1 MLPFPVAALFHED
14 RESMSTAPKFMRR
27 MIIMLASVGVLF
39 FLVFGYGAFR
49 SIMIAKFL
57 AGFAN
62 QVQTVATITA
72 AASSWQP
79 ELRSVGSVTAVN
91 GAQISAEVPG
101 IVDAIHFQSGMDVPA
116 GALLVTLRANN
127 DPAVLAQLQAAAALA
142 KVTYE
147 RDVKQLQAKAVAQA
161 QVDTD
166 RANLAAAQAQVQG
179 EEALIAEKTIR
190 APFAGRLGIR
200 QVDPGQYLTAGA
212 PIVTLQQLN
221 PVYVDFYLPQ
231 QALAQVR
238 AGQEVQ
244 VAVDAY
250 PGQVFMGKISAIGA
264 QVDATSRSVQVRA
277 ALNNDKLQLRPG
289 MFATVNIMVGAP
301 HDYITLP
308 QTAITYNPYG
318 DTVYVVDHETGAAG
332 KGELVAHEVFVTT
345 GDTRGDQVA
354 VISGL
359 KPGEVVVSAGQ
370 LKLHNGSLVAINNSV
385 QPPNNPNPNPPNE

>member
-1 MLPFPVAALFHED
+1 
-14 RESMSTAPKFMRR
+14 MSKAPKFMRR

-39 FLVFGYGAFR
+39 FLVFGFGVFR

-72 AASSWQP
+72 APSSWQP

-91 GAQISAEVPG
+91 GAQISAELPG
-101 IVDAIHFQSGMDVPA
+101 IVDSIHFQSGMDVPA

-231 QALAQVR
+231 QALAQVST
-238 AGQEVQ
+238 GQTVE

-250 PGQVFMGKISAIGA
+250 PGQVFAGKISAIDA
-264 QVDATSRSVQVRA
+264 AVDTASRNVHVRA
-277 ALNNDKLQLRPG
+277 VLENDKLQLRPG
-289 MFATVNIMVGAP
+289 MFATVKILVGAP

-318 DTVYVVDHETGAAG
+318 DTVFVVNHETSAAG
-332 KGELVAHEVFVTT
+332 KDELTAHEVFVTT

-354 VISGL
+354 VTGGL
-359 KPGEVVVSAGQ
+359 KPGDVVVTAGQ
-370 LKLHNGSLVAINNSV
+370 LKLRNGSVVAINNTV
-385 QPPNNPNPNPPNE
+385 QPPNDPNPNPSND

>member
-1 MLPFPVAALFHED
+1 
-14 RESMSTAPKFMRR
+14 MSTAPKLTRR
-27 MIIMLASVGVLF
+27 MIIMLGSVGVLF
-39 FLVFGYGAFR
+39 FLVFGYGAVR

-62 QVQTVATITA
+62 QVQTVATVTA
-72 AASSWQP
+72 APSSWQP
-79 ELRSVGSVTAVN
+79 ALRSVGSVTAVN

-101 IVDAIHFQSGMDVPA
+101 IVDTIHFQSGMDVPA
-116 GALLVTLRANN
+116 GALLLTLRANN

-231 QALAQVR
+231 QALAQVST
-238 AGQEVQ
+238 GQAVQ

-250 PGQVFMGKISAIGA
+250 PGQVFAGKISAIDA
-264 QVDATSRSVQVRA
+264 QVDTASPAMNIEENRVLIFWNCFNLTM
-277 ALNNDKLQLRPG
+277 LNRRQRHGWP
-289 MFATVNIMVGAP
+289 
-301 HDYITLP
+301 
-308 QTAITYNPYG
+308 
-318 DTVYVVDHETGAAG
+318 
-332 KGELVAHEVFVTT
+332 
-345 GDTRGDQVA
+345 
-354 VISGL
+354 
-359 KPGEVVVSAGQ
+359 
-370 LKLHNGSLVAINNSV
+370 
-385 QPPNNPNPNPPNE
+385 

>member
-1 MLPFPVAALFHED
+1 
-14 RESMSTAPKFMRR
+14 MSTAPKLTRR
-27 MIIMLASVGVLF
+27 MIIMLGSVGVLF
-39 FLVFGYGAFR
+39 FLVFGYGAVR

-62 QVQTVATITA
+62 QVQTVATVTA
-72 AASSWQP
+72 APSSWQP
-79 ELRSVGSVTAVN
+79 ALRSVGSVTAVN

-101 IVDAIHFQSGMDVPA
+101 IVDTIHFQSGMDVPA
-116 GALLVTLRANN
+116 GALLLTLRANN

-212 PIVTLQQLN
+212 PIVTLEQLN

-231 QALAQVR
+231 QALAQLKT
-238 AGQEVQ
+238 GQDVQ
-244 VAVDAY
+244 VEVDAY
-250 PGQVFMGKISAIGA
+250 PGQMFKGSISAIDA
-264 QVDATSRSVQVRA
+264 AVDTASRNVHVRA
-277 ALNNDKLQLRPG
+277 TLENDKHLLRPG
-289 MFATVNIMVGAP
+289 MFATVKILVGAA

-318 DTVYVVDHETGAAG
+318 DTVFVVSHETSAAG
-332 KGELVAHEVFVTT
+332 KDELAAHEVFVTT

-354 VISGL
+354 VTAGL
-359 KPGEVVVSAGQ
+359 KPGDVVVSAGQ
-370 LKLHNGSLVAINNSV
+370 LKLRNGSLVAINNTV
-385 QPPNNPNPNPPNE
+385 QPPNDPNPNPPNE